1 MYYLQCISR
10 TCIAIWGVEFRDSW
24 STLQLTTAPSSL
36 RSARKSSVLLT
47 VNVFRFAS
55 SSFKY
60 LTSERKNKRLQCFGE
75 KESSIRKLNY
85 LSQLKKQVFHI
96 CTGLFKTKSDWSYSL
111 PCFDCKSWIYIL
123 KRDILKLVTGYCTH
137 ILIHRYYKICY

>member
-1 MYYLQCISR
+1 MHNTREFCSNRHFETKQNSKKKKASMYNVCYLQCISR

-47 VNVFRFAS
+47 VNVLRTAS

-60 LTSERKNKRLQCFGE
+60 LTSVRKNEQLVAFQKFFGE
-75 KESSIRKLNY
+75 KSSPALVKFSIAVVAFFISAL
-85 LSQLKKQVFHI
+85 V
-96 CTGLFKTKSDWSYSL
+96 SL
-111 PCFDCKSWIYIL
+111 I
-123 KRDILKLVTGYCTH
+123 
-137 ILIHRYYKICY
+137 